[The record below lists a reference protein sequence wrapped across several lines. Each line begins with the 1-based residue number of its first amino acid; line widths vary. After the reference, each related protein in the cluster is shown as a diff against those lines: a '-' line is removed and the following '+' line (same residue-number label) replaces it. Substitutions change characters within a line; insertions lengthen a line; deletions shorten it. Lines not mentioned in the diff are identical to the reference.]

1 MPVLS
6 SGISSGLRG
15 FARAACLI
23 VSLFVFPALGDAA
36 QKDASPVVASAEV
49 RKNMPLPAEA
59 RKVAAPS
66 AKVRPGVRK
75 DTQKALRQ
83 FNPKVFGGVARPASS
98 PAPGIHETE
107 QKHETPIKNTPG
119 DDKITFDA
127 QRKLP
132 AEGIA
137 PRRAALPGARNT
149 LSHIDGLPP
158 PEVSMRYKMQ
168 NGTTARVMVNPQDQN
183 SPIYVPVRPGEN
195 VGGAGV
201 YLDMDVRKDLQF
213 QVGGEYR
220 ELDDNPG
227 RTSGDSAGAS
237 MGFKLNF

>member
-6 SGISSGLRG
+6 SGIFPGLRG

-23 VSLFVFPALGDAA
+23 VPLFVFPPAFGFAA
-36 QKDASPVVASAEV
+36 QKDVPPIVASTGA
-49 RKNMPLPAEA
+49 RKSTPLPAGA
-59 RKVAAPS
+59 RKAAAPP

-83 FNPKVFGGVARPASS
+83 FSPKAFGGSTRPA
-98 PAPGIHETE
+98 PPAGAGVYDAAKEHAPG
-107 QKHETPIKNTPG
+107 KSAPG
-119 DDKITFDA
+119 NEKITFDA

-137 PRRAALPGARNT
+137 PRRAPLPGARNT

-168 NGTTARVMVNPQDQN
+168 NGTTARFLVNPQDQN
-183 SPIYVPVRPGEN
+183 SPIYAPVRPGEN

-201 YLDMDVRKDLQF
+201 YLDMDVRKNLQF

-227 RTSGDSAGAS
+227 RTPGDSAGAS